1 MKRIVA
7 TLVILSLFLLGC
19 STEIVEEDQSIEEQI
34 DEAQAIV
41 DEAMEEATP
50 ELIVEEPKSEDV
62 IEEPVLETNAEELI
76 VENAEID
83 TTIEEEEEEEEET
96 STGTTH
102 LIQVNLKGFDP
113 STITI
118 KAGDSI
124 QWENVRSGNLNKA
137 MIVGSSPCT
146 KAKSAILMPGETYSW
161 TFNDPVKCVFTD
173 AITITQLMKV
183 IVE

>member
-1 MKRIVA
+1 MKRIIA
-7 TLVILSLFLLGC
+7 ILVILSLFLLGC
-19 STEIVEEDQSIEEQI
+19 STEVVEDQTVEEQI
-34 DEAQAIV
+34 DEAQVIV
-41 DEAMEEATP
+41 EEAMEETTQEP
-50 ELIVEEPKSEDV
+50 VIEEIKTDETVVETNTEELVIEDVEVETIVEEE
-62 IEEPVLETNAEELI
+62 A
-76 VENAEID
+76 
-83 TTIEEEEEEEEET
+83 

-102 LIQVNLKGFDP
+102 LVQVNLKGFDP

-124 QWENVRSGNLNKA
+124 QWENMRSGNLNKA

-146 KAKSAILMPGETYSW
+146 EAKSAILMPGETYSW
-161 TFNDPVKCVFTD
+161 TFKNPAKCSFTD

>member
-1 MKRIVA
+1 MKRLMAI
-7 TLVILSLFLLGC
+7 LIILSLLMLGC
-19 STEIVEEDQSIEEQI
+19 STEVVEEQSVEEQI

-41 DEAMEEATP
+41 EEAMKETEIIPPIDET
-50 ELIVEEPKSEDV
+50 EVVEEPTKIVETEDLEDV
-62 IEEPVLETNAEELI
+62 VIEDVEVNLEESI
-76 VENAEID
+76 
-83 TTIEEEEEEEEET
+83 
-96 STGTTH
+96 GTTH
-102 LIQVNLKGFDP
+102 LVQIKVTGFEP
-113 STITI
+113 NTITI

-146 KAKSAILMPGETYSW
+146 EAKSTILMPGETYTW
-161 TFNDPVKCVFTD
+161 TFNDPVKCAFTD

>member
-1 MKRIVA
+1 MKKIIA
-7 TLVILSLFLLGC
+7 ILVILSLFLLGC
-19 STEIVEEDQSIEEQI
+19 STEVVEEDQSVEEQI

-41 DEAMEEATP
+41 EDAMEETTP
-50 ELIVEEPKSEDV
+50 EPVV
-62 IEEPVLETNAEELI
+62 EEPVLETNTEELI
-76 VENAEID
+76 VENAEIE
-83 TTIEEEEEEEEET
+83 TTVEEEV

-102 LIQVNLKGFDP
+102 LIKVNLKGFDP
-113 STITI
+113 NTITI

-124 QWENVRSGNLNKA
+124 QWENVRSGNLNKV

-146 KAKSAILMPGETYSW
+146 SAKSAILMPGETYSW
-161 TFNDPVKCVFTD
+161 TFNEPVKCSFTD